1 MLFFRYL
8 FPYALGLGIATGL
21 ALAGYMLSGA
31 LLTALVALSTE
42 ARATILAA
50 LATPI
55 VAIITVALT
64 HCFSRRREIAAA
76 QRVRKIVF
84 YEEFLEEYFGF
95 LSALSGKGSAEKA
108 KTAKDLRQKMIE
120 HGAKTA
126 RKLML
131 WGGKDTIAAYLEMRK
146 LASSGQ
152 GEGTSSF
159 EIIWKFDELLAAIR
173 AELGHPRRS
182 IARGELLK
190 LFINDID
197 DHLGR
202 DRT

>member
-1 MLFFRYL
+1 LFFRYL
-8 FPYALGLGIATGL
+8 FPYAFGLGIAAGL
-21 ALAGYMLSGA
+21 ALATYLLTGA
-31 LLTALVALSTE
+31 LLRALAPLSTE

-64 HCFSRRREIAAA
+64 HVFSRRREIAAA
-76 QRVRKIVF
+76 QRDRKIAF

-95 LSALSGKGSAEKA
+95 LSALSGKGKTQKA
-108 KTAKDLRQKMIE
+108 KTAKELKQKMVE

-131 WGGKDTIAAYLEMRK
+131 WGGKDTIRAYLAMRTI
-146 LASSGQ
+146 AASGQ
-152 GEGTSSF
+152 TEGVSGF

-173 AELGHPRRS
+173 AELGHSRRS
-182 IARGELLK
+182 VAKGELLR

-197 DHLGR
+197 DYL
-202 DRT
+202 DKERT